1 MDGFRST
8 LSLFTDC
15 LAGYRGAV
23 VPERNSV
30 GGSPGRRYD
39 KHRLTILGFMCRLHC

>member
-8 LSLFTDC
+8 LSLIVWQ
-15 LAGYRGAV
+15 GIG
-23 VPERNSV
+23 S
-30 GGSPGRRYD
+30 GSPGEELRGRVAGRRYD

>member
-8 LSLFTDC
+8 LSLIVWQ
-15 LAGYRGAV
+15 GIGGAV